1 MFPYPILFWLT
12 GVLAIVWNGWTYIS
26 IAVGESYHP
35 NASLG
40 DLLRPLKEA
49 VLFAPIVVLVF
60 VFLLW
65 IWRRPLPDKPY
76 EIGLVLLIVAMILP
90 WFPKIDSGYRQE
102 YWLAQSLHEIPWQYS
117 PFNGS
122 KEPGGKYFLLRVA
135 LPDLLPEYETSEPT
149 VIIGK
154 AVDFNHGKGGAA
166 PEKTCI
172 KDGDNVQCEWR
183 RGAFVYLVSGKY
195 QAAPDDLTV
204 FMGEVADLLDGFE
217 VTKAD

>member
-1 MFPYPILFWLT
+1 MYVSF
-12 GVLAIVWNGWTYIS
+12 
-26 IAVGESYHP
+26 AVGEVYHP

-49 VLFAPIVVLVF
+49 ALFFPIIVIVF

-65 IWRRPLPDKPY
+65 LWRWPLSDKPY

-90 WFPKIDSGYRQE
+90 WFPRIDSGFRQE
-102 YWLAQSLHEIPWQYS
+102 YWLAQTPHEIPWQYS

-122 KEPGGKYFLLRVA
+122 KKPGGRSFLVRVA

-154 AVDFNHGKGGAA
+154 AVDFNHGKGGAV
-166 PEKTCI
+166 PENTCI
-172 KDGDNVQCEWR
+172 KDRDNARCEWR
-183 RGAFVYLVSGKY
+183 RGEFVYSASGSSK
-195 QAAPDDLTV
+195 AIPPDLRSYMDSI
-204 FMGEVADLLDGFE
+204 ANLLDGFE
-217 VTKAD
+217 ITEPET